1 MNAQGSQRMK
11 TSRRI
16 IGTVPQTT
24 HRNSYEKEFQCK
36 PVSIEK
42 EGDVTSMYKK
52 VSDLIMHTKP
62 DVSLVQMSA
71 KKGIENTWYA
81 CNTIRIER
89 IYPI

>member
-1 MNAQGSQRMK
+1 MRR
-11 TSRRI
+11 SRRV
-16 IGTVPQTT
+16 IGIAPPNS
-24 HRNSYEKEFQCK
+24 HRNSYEKEFRLTS
-36 PVSIEK
+36 VGIEK